1 MGTRQG
7 NGEAK
12 IVQLPSGS
20 YRTQVLIAGRRQSI
34 TGKTKEEV
42 KRKRRELLAN
52 ADKGLLPAADQ
63 LTVSQF
69 MERWLED
76 VVKPEKRPSTY
87 TSYEQNYRCY
97 IGPHLGT
104 LKLTQLQ
111 PGHLRQMYG
120 AMSARGLRPH
130 TIRRCHAVLHTA
142 LQQALGD
149 NLVYR
154 NVAQGFKGLPSIE
167 EGAHEVVI
175 LSPEQVRSLLDTA
188 RGSNYHVLL
197 TVAAYTGM
205 REGEL
210 LGLCWKDVDLEV
222 GTLSVRQALSTT
234 KKIGPPKSRS
244 SVRSITLP
252 KVCVAALREHKVL
265 QTEVRLMAEQWNDT
279 GLVFTTLKPGKN
291 KGPGTLPGSPLT
303 ASNVVRAFKDL
314 LTNAG
319 LPEMRFHE
327 LRHTACSLMA
337 LQGVPPTVAMKRMG
351 HSDIRLT
358 LQRYTHVL
366 EQQDR
371 DAASRL
377 DALLG

>member
-1 MGTRQG
+1 M
-7 NGEAK
+7 
-12 IVQLPSGS
+12 
-20 YRTQVLIAGRRQSI
+20 
-34 TGKTKEEV
+34 
-42 KRKRRELLAN
+42 LAN
-52 ADKGLLPAADQ
+52 ADKGLLPAADR
-63 LTVSQF
+63 LTVAQF

-76 VVKPEKRPSTY
+76 VVKAEKRPSTY
-87 TSYEQNYRCY
+87 TSYEQNYRCK
-97 IGPHLGT
+97 IARHLGA
-104 LKLTQLQ
+104 LRLTQLQ

-120 AMSARGLRPH
+120 AMTARGLSPH

-149 NLVYR
+149 NLVSR

-167 EGAHEVVI
+167 ERAHEVVI
-175 LSPEQVRSLLDTA
+175 LSPERVRSLLDTA
-188 RGSNYHVLL
+188 RGSNYHALL

-210 LGLCWKDVDLEV
+210 LGLRWQDVDLEV
-222 GTLSVRQALSTT
+222 GTLSVRQALSTS
-234 KKIGPPKSRS
+234 KRIGPPKSRS
-244 SVRSITLP
+244 GVRSMTLP
-252 KVCVAALREHKVL
+252 RVCVAALREHRLL
-265 QTEVRLMAEQWNDT
+265 QTEIRLMTEQWNDT

-314 LTNAG
+314 LAKAG
-319 LPEMRFHE
+319 LPQMRFHE

-337 LQGVPPTVAMKRMG
+337 LQGVPATVAMKRMG

-358 LQRYTHVL
+358 LQHYTHVL
-366 EQQDR
+366 ESQDR
-371 DAASRL
+371 DEGARL